1 MFLKKIIVSL
11 ILILFLNGCAE
22 SLAFLGPIFTGAS
35 TGSASNAGVS
45 YGTSKAIKKITGKTT
60 TENVKS
66 FIDSKKPKVKEE
78 EYYESF

>member
-1 MFLKKIIVSL
+1 MFLKKIIFSL

-35 TGSASNAGVS
+35 TGSVSNAGVS
-45 YGTSKAIKKITGKTT
+45 YGTTKAIKKITGKTT
-60 TENVKS
+60 SETVKS
-66 FIDSKKPKVKEE
+66 FINSKKPIVKEE